1 MKASFFI
8 PFLAASYVAAH
19 GYVQKVTIDGTEYTG
34 PLVGSGNTDGIT
46 REISTQD
53 PIKGATNA
61 DLTCGPGAL
70 AADKVA
76 DANPGSSISFL
87 WTGASGS
94 PWPHN
99 VGPMLTYL
107 TNCGDQSCADYN
119 PNGTEWFKIE
129 EAGRTADGTW
139 AQAALLNGVP
149 AQVTLP
155 SNLAAG
161 NYIIRHEII
170 ALQGAQA
177 EGGAEFYASCTQL
190 KVGGS
195 GTGTPPSSDLVQ
207 LPGAYSDTDPGILV
221 DVYSNTKAS
230 YTFPGPP
237 VVDLGGS
244 DSSPSDS
251 APASS
256 AAPASAS
263 SAASTIA
270 STPSATST
278 GKYSPSATPP
288 SAIPASTSTSES
300 ESQGSC
306 KLTLPTGA
314 LTKRET
320 RPRHVSRIMRGL
332 DFSFWH

>member
-1 MKASFFI
+1 MKASFFL
-8 PFLAASYVAAH
+8 PFLAASYVAGH

-34 PLVGSGNTDGIT
+34 PAVGSGSTDGIT
-46 REISTQD
+46 REVSTQD
-53 PIKGATNA
+53 PVKGASNP
-61 DLTCGPGAL
+61 DLTCGPSAI
-70 AADKVA
+70 AASQVA

-99 VGPMLTYL
+99 VGPMMAYM

-119 PNGTEWFKIE
+119 TTGTEWFKIE
-129 EAGRTADGTW
+129 EAGRTNGTW
-139 AQAALLNGVP
+139 AQAALMNGVP
-149 AQVTLP
+149 AQVILP

-170 ALQGAQA
+170 ALQNAQA
-177 EGGAEFYASCTQL
+177 EGGAEFYPSCTQL

-195 GTGTPPSSDLVQ
+195 GTGVPSSSDLVK

-221 DVYSNTKAS
+221 DVYSNPEAS

-244 DSSPSDS
+244 G
-251 APASS
+251 SS
-256 AAPASAS
+256 ASASAAASAS
-263 SAASTIA
+263 SA
-270 STPSATST
+270 
-278 GKYSPSATPP
+278 
-288 SAIPASTSTSES
+288 TSTSAS
-300 ESQGSC
+300 SDSQGSC
-306 KLTLPTGA
+306 KLEKRIVTNDTLTVV
-314 LTKRET
+314 K

-332 DFSFWH
+332 DFSFYRH

>member
-1 MKASFFI
+1 MNLTSFFI
-8 PFLAASYVAAH
+8 PLLAASYVAAH
-19 GYVQKVTIDGTEYTG
+19 GYVQKVFIDGTEYTG
-34 PLVGSGNTDGIT
+34 PLVGSGSTDGIT
-46 REISTQD
+46 REVSTQD
-53 PIKGATNA
+53 PIKGATNP

-70 AADKVA
+70 AASKVA
-76 DANPGSSISFL
+76 DVNPGSSISFL

-99 VGPMLTYL
+99 VGPMMTYL
-107 TNCGDQSCADYN
+107 TNCGEQSCADYK

-129 EAGRTADGTW
+129 EAGRLDNGTW

-149 AQVTLP
+149 AEVTLP

-170 ALQGAQA
+170 ALQNGQA

-244 DSSPSDS
+244 GSSPSDPS
-251 APASS
+251 
-256 AAPASAS
+256 PASAS
-263 SAASTIA
+263 SADSNTASNP
-270 STPSATST
+270 STTST
-278 GKYSPSATPP
+278 RNHSPS
-288 SAIPASTSTSES
+288 SVPASTTASES
-300 ESQGSC
+300 DSQGSC

-332 DFSFWH
+332 DFAFLQALMR

>member
-1 MKASFFI
+1 MRTSFFI

-34 PLVGSGNTDGIT
+34 PAVGSGSTDGIT

-53 PIKGATNA
+53 PIKGATNP

-70 AADKVA
+70 A
-76 DANPGSSISFL
+76 
-87 WTGASGS
+87 GASGS

-99 VGPMLTYL
+99 VGPMMTYL
-107 TNCGDQSCADYN
+107 TNCGDQSCADYD
-119 PNGTEWFKIE
+119 PKGTEWFKIE

-139 AQAALLNGVP
+139 AQAALLHGVVNGQ
-149 AQVTLP
+149 AAEVTLP

-170 ALQGAQA
+170 ALQNGQA

-230 YTFPGPP
+230 YTFPGPA

-244 DSSPSDS
+244 DSSPSAS

-263 SAASTIA
+263 SAASTIV

-278 GKYSPSATPP
+278 RKHSPSAV
-288 SAIPASTSTSES
+288 PASTSTSS
-300 ESQGSC
+300 GSQESC
-306 KLTLPTGA
+306 KLTLSNDA

-332 DFSFWH
+332 DFSFLQALMH

>member
-1 MKASFFI
+1 MNLTSFFI
-8 PFLAASYVAAH
+8 PLLAASYVAAH
-19 GYVQKVTIDGTEYTG
+19 GYVQKVFIDGTEYTG
-34 PLVGSGNTDGIT
+34 PLVGSGSTDGIT

-70 AADKVA
+70 AASKVA
-76 DANPGSSISFL
+76 DVNPGSSISFL

-99 VGPMLTYL
+99 VGPMMTYL
-107 TNCGDQSCADYN
+107 TNCGDQSCADYD
-119 PNGTEWFKIE
+119 PKGTEWFKIE
-129 EAGRTADGTW
+129 EAGRLDNGTW
-139 AQAALLNGVP
+139 AQAALLSGVP
-149 AQVTLP
+149 AEVTLP

-170 ALQGAQA
+170 ALQNGQA

-230 YTFPGPP
+230 YTFPGPQ

-244 DSSPSDS
+244 GSSSSDPSS
-251 APASS
+251 
-256 AAPASAS
+256 ASAS
-263 SAASTIA
+263 SADSNTA
-270 STPSATST
+270 STPSTTST
-278 GKYSPSATPP
+278 RNHSPS
-288 SAIPASTSTSES
+288 SVPASSTASES
-300 ESQGSC
+300 DSQGNC
-306 KLTLPTGA
+306 KLTLPTGVLA
-314 LTKRET
+314 KRET

-332 DFSFWH
+332 DFSFLQALMR